1 MDDERVFRA
10 SFSND
15 LYRIVSYRLVP
26 YSVVSCGGCQ
36 ESTTAPLFHLF
47 YTLPTSFV
55 LQYVHT
61 FVSFSPVHQYVCTSI
76 PFSAPD
82 PGSRPSDENM
92 YFVLAPYNSGSSAA
106 QGAGFGGTALPAG
119 WDASIRGMCVG
130 ERRVISL
137 PASLAFGKD
146 GLSLKKTMGA
156 AAAEAGTGIRASIPP
171 NTPIVI
177 DVRLLSLNGVA

>member
-1 MDDERVFRA
+1 
-10 SFSND
+10 
-15 LYRIVSYRLVP
+15 
-26 YSVVSCGGCQ
+26 
-36 ESTTAPLFHLF
+36 
-47 YTLPTSFV
+47 
-55 LQYVHT
+55 
-61 FVSFSPVHQYVCTSI
+61 
-76 PFSAPD
+76 
-82 PGSRPSDENM
+82 M

-146 GLSLKKTMGA
+146 GLSLKKTLGTGT
-156 AAAEAGTGIRASIPP
+156 AAEGTGTGIRASIPP

>member
-1 MDDERVFRA
+1 
-10 SFSND
+10 
-15 LYRIVSYRLVP
+15 
-26 YSVVSCGGCQ
+26 
-36 ESTTAPLFHLF
+36 
-47 YTLPTSFV
+47 
-55 LQYVHT
+55 
-61 FVSFSPVHQYVCTSI
+61 
-76 PFSAPD
+76 
-82 PGSRPSDENM
+82 M

-137 PASLAFGKD
+137 PASLAFGKE
-146 GLSLKKTMGA
+146 GLSLKKTIGT
-156 AAAEAGTGIRASIPP
+156 AAEGTGTGIRASIPP